1 MNKPMNKP
9 IVGLFAAGALL
20 ASLANVPALAQQ
32 KAPAT
37 TPATKAV
44 VIPRGV
50 FVTGQTPGQ
59 WLAKDRLM
67 GAQVLNKDGQI
78 IGSIDDLII
87 NPVTNQV
94 SGVIL
99 GAGGFLGVG
108 TKQVGVLLSALVQTT
123 KDGKTVLTLPAATKD
138 VLTAMPAFVRAEP
151 KKTVTERAKET
162 AKEIAEKTKDAATAV
177 KEKAAPVIDK
187 AKDAA
192 GKAVEKAKD
201 AVTPAPAAPATPK

>member
-1 MNKPMNKP
+1 M
-9 IVGLFAAGALL
+9 
-20 ASLANVPALAQQ
+20 
-32 KAPAT
+32 
-37 TPATKAV
+37 
-44 VIPRGV
+44 
-50 FVTGQTPGQ
+50 
-59 WLAKDRLM
+59 
-67 GAQVLNKDGQI
+67 
-78 IGSIDDLII
+78 
-87 NPVTNQV
+87 
-94 SGVIL
+94 IL